1 MRLTNV
7 QRETIKGVTKELFG
21 SDAEVKLFGSR
32 LDDAAK
38 GGDID
43 LLVVSEALIKNKVQK
58 ALYMVARLQVKLG
71 DQPIDVLVVDPETAL
86 TAVHRQALRAGE
98 TL

>member
-1 MRLTNV
+1 MRLSDI

-21 SDAEVKLFGSR
+21 SDAQVKLFGSR
-32 LDDAAK
+32 LDDMAR

-43 LLVVSEALIKNKVQK
+43 LLVVSETLIKDKIQK

-71 DQPIDVLVVDPETAL
+71 DQPIDVLVVDPETTL
-86 TAVHRQALRAGE
+86 TAVHRQALVSGE
-98 TL
+98 AL